1 MKQFYAELSLTPALF
16 VPRALGDVVPP
27 ARERSALT

>member
-1 MKQFYAELSLTPALF
+1 MKFYADLSLTPALF
-16 VPRALGDVVPP
+16 ASRALGDVVPP